1 MLVTV
6 TWLAIAT
13 EVLRTMIM
21 LSEEENKSC
30 VVIATDIVTWLPT
43 SEVLVAV
50 STCKLFENAAETASS
65 PVWKSVPYVFSTTE
79 IEMVSASSKVA
90 GDCML

>member
-1 MLVTV
+1 
-6 TWLAIAT
+6 
-13 EVLRTMIM
+13 MI

-30 VVIATDIVTWLPT
+30 VVIITVRVSWLPT
-43 SEVLVAV
+43 REVLVAV
-50 STCKLFENAAETASS
+50 SICKLLGNAEEMASC

-79 IEMVSASSKVA
+79 MEMVSASSKVA